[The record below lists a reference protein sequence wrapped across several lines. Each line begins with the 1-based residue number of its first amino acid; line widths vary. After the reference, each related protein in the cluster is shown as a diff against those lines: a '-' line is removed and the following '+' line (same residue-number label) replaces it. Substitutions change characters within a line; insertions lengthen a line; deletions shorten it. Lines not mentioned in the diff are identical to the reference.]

1 MKRTAASVAF
11 ASLFFSLPLF
21 GQAAGPVA
29 AKVLKVAVIDTEKVL
44 LNSAI
49 GKAALAELKKM
60 QERKEAEIVAKRKAA
75 KDLQAKIA
83 EGRLSLS
90 KDRLSVMNKQLE
102 DLLVGLERFQDD
114 SNREL
119 AAKKDEVLASI
130 DARIMPVIN
139 QVAKEQKYSFI
150 FRKFESGLIFAD
162 DSYDITNVI
171 IQRLDAVKK
180 P

>member
-1 MKRTAASVAF
+1 MKRAAASLAF
-11 ASLFFSLPLF
+11 ALLVLSLPLF
-21 GQAAGPVA
+21 GQGSGPA
-29 AKVLKVAVIDTEKVL
+29 AKVLKVAVIDTERIL
-44 LNSAI
+44 LTSAT
-49 GKAALAELKKM
+49 GKAALADLKKM
-60 QERKEAEIVAKRKAA
+60 QERKEAEIVAKQKAV
-75 KDLQAKIA
+75 KDLQTKIA

-90 KDRLSVMNKQLE
+90 QDKLSVMNKQLE
-102 DLLVGLERFQDD
+102 DLVVGLERFQDD

-119 AAKKDEVLASI
+119 TAKRDDILAAI
-130 DARIMPVIN
+130 DARVMPVIN
-139 QVAKEQKYSFI
+139 QIAKEQKYSFI